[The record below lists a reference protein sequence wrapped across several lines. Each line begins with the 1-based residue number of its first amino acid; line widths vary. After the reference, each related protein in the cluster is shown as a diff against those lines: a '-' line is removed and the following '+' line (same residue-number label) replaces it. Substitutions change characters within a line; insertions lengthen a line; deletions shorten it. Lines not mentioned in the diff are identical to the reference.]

1 MNNSSMEIDDY
12 NLCKFVFITVIFT
25 HLYRLILVLDFKM
38 YTHINIY
45 RDRWY
50 CSIGVRWLSETELA
64 YYSYVV
70 SYILFSYYNSFCRQ
84 FLVLLIIKPT
94 TIYLISSRITSTLHF
109 SVSWLLWLR
118 QDSKLNRL
126 RNCFLNVPNLF
137 NS

>member
-1 MNNSSMEIDDY
+1 MEIDDY

-25 HLYRLILVLDFKM
+25 HLYRLILVLDFRM
-38 YTHINIY
+38 YTHTYKHIS
-45 RDRWY
+45 RPMVLELGDL
-50 CSIGVRWLSETELA
+50 VRQNFII
-64 YYSYVV
+64 
-70 SYILFSYYNSFCRQ
+70 ILMWFHTFSSPTIFNSFCRQ

-126 RNCFLNVPNLF
+126 RNCFLNVPNLV